1 MDEELADLGELED
14 YLQDLEEFRD
24 LLGEPGWV
32 VFKEQVLDRLAERW
46 ARLLEA
52 EDRMEMVR
60 IHQGGI
66 RFYRQLLNEVE
77 RLTEDELN
85 EVKEQIEVRK
95 HG

>member
-1 MDEELADLGELED
+1 M
-14 YLQDLEEFRD
+14 
-24 LLGEPGWV
+24 
-32 VFKEQVLDRLAERW
+32 FKEQVLDRLAERW